1 MISNNETVL
10 TNTKGKIRNSNP
22 ARINPNNEV
31 KISLDTDV
39 HQAIDFITNLFINQH
54 FEKIIICGLSKAIR
68 KVVLITEIVKTKVN
82 GLFQINKIDCLKKR
96 GKTNEYDD
104 DMGMVPRLEII
115 LSTKEPSNEEKSYQG
130 YQGIS
135 EYNKTKTVHKVKR
148 RRYRYKNI
156 IKIGL
161 RRFIRKRQNH

>member
-1 MISNNETVL
+1 
-10 TNTKGKIRNSNP
+10 
-22 ARINPNNEV
+22 
-31 KISLDTDV
+31 
-39 HQAIDFITNLFINQH
+39 
-54 FEKIIICGLSKAIR
+54 
-68 KVVLITEIVKTKVN
+68 
-82 GLFQINKIDCLKKR
+82 
-96 GKTNEYDD
+96 
-104 DMGMVPRLEII
+104 MGMVPRLEII

>member
-1 MISNNETVL
+1 M
-10 TNTKGKIRNSNP
+10 
-22 ARINPNNEV
+22 
-31 KISLDTDV
+31 
-39 HQAIDFITNLFINQH
+39 
-54 FEKIIICGLSKAIR
+54 
-68 KVVLITEIVKTKVN
+68 KTKVN